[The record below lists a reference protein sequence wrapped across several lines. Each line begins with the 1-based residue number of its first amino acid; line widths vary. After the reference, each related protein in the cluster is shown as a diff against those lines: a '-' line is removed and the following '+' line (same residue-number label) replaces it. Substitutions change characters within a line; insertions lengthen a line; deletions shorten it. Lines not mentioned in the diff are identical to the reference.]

1 MPLEDY
7 GFGSKN
13 TGKTYSGGS
22 KEVSGGY
29 SYDGGD
35 SSPSIVDRITSFF
48 TRNDDPS
55 PAPQPVSGG
64 RGNVYERPNERND
77 YLAAILQ
84 QQSDNAVVPPPSA
97 YDAQVGLRA
106 NAGYVNPMDFNSG
119 LQMVPNQQQPD
130 YLGNNDIYSIPV
142 GQYIPPQFRSAAN
155 YLGLNDLSNL
165 NPVTTMFTRPRDAA
179 ARYADPEKYSPTGQR
194 ETSDLLEAGMGPLEA
209 FIGLGTSR
217 FLREPIER
225 GLGALFGIEVDAPT
239 PIRSDET
246 LRLYH
251 GTPSEGFNP
260 EQKVRMPDGSI
271 QYIDMFQVAGG
282 RPGDLSTL
290 ESMAPPGAE
299 VLETYP
305 YGRLTTE
312 FIGTGEAGFKKGSKE
327 AEEDTKGALAGKG
340 IYFGSNPNISQH
352 YRYINSS
359 GIPYVPY
366 KDSKKDGV
374 GQETLDVVQP
384 AIIDQYGSLDKALET
399 YNFGDDDVFSFTVGD
414 EVFSFKTPASVREE
428 VDKNFGNVLDAV
440 KTDPVMSQYMPET
453 TATSANRATVD
464 KVSKN
469 MQQKLKQLRPEYLGL
484 QERTEEID
492 GMFPLARS
500 DEDRMELYERF
511 LSPEEFSLYKEYDDV
526 SGALFRLNAERAVA
540 NQPVGQLREDNKIL
554 SKILDLPVEE
564 IPGSLFFTDIA
575 ESNMN
580 KYLDL
585 GDPNRTF
592 YFSPDR
598 EVQGEV
604 DIGTLNDMVNIFG
617 KDWVEKRLAGL
628 PTDRAW
634 QVVGDGPVSVLEET
648 GNPNLPYRVQ
658 DSSQEGRS
666 VVATENVFMPRTVN
680 EMKKL
685 AEAGYTNLRFLDAT
699 SRRLGDDP
707 SYNYVFFGDDVM
719 PKIVDKKKEGGAVG
733 MGIGSL

>member
-1 MPLEDY
+1 MPYQDLSVGSTKKEEPSFADKISQ
-7 GFGSKN
+7 GFRDFVDSF
-13 TGKTYSGGS
+13 SGG
-22 KEVSGGY
+22 
-29 SYDGGD
+29 
-35 SSPSIVDRITSFF
+35 
-48 TRNDDPS
+48 NDDPS
-55 PAPQPVSGG
+55 PAPVSGG
-64 RGNVYERPNERND
+64 RGRVVERPNERND
-77 YLAAILQ
+77 YLAKIL
-84 QQSDNAVVPPPSA
+84 SDNAVVPPPSA
-97 YDAQVGLRA
+97 ADVLVSQRTD
-106 NAGYVNPMDFNSG
+106 AGYVNPTNLDSG
-119 LQMVPNQQQPD
+119 LRFVPNQQQPD
-130 YLGNNDIYSIPV
+130 YSGNVDRYSIPI
-142 GQYIPPQFRSAAN
+142 GQYIPPNLRPAAD
-155 YLGLNDLSNL
+155 YLGLTDLSNL

-179 ARYADPEKYSPTGQR
+179 ARYADPETYSPTGQR
-194 ETSDLLEAGMGPLEA
+194 ETSDLIEAGLGPLEA
-209 FIGLGTSR
+209 VIGLGASR
-217 FLREPIER
+217 FLREPIEK
-225 GLGALFGIEVDAPT
+225 GLGALFGFDVDAPT
-239 PIRSDET
+239 PNRSDEN

-305 YGRLTTE
+305 YGRLSTE

-352 YRYINSS
+352 YRYINSA

-384 AIIDQYGSLDKALET
+384 AIIDQYGSLDQALEA
-399 YNFGDDDVFSFTVGD
+399 YNFGDDDIFSFTVGG
-414 EVFSFKTPASVREE
+414 EEFSFKTPASVREE
-428 VDKNFGNVLDAV
+428 VDKNFGNVLDVV

-464 KVSKN
+464 RVSKN
-469 MQQKLKQLRPEYLGL
+469 MQQKLKELRPDYVKL
-484 QERTEEID
+484 QERTEEVD
-492 GMFPLARS
+492 RMFPLARS

-511 LSPEEFSLYKEYDDV
+511 LSPEEFSVYKEYDDV
-526 SGALFRLNAERAVA
+526 SEALFRLNAQRAEA
-540 NQPVGQLREDNKIL
+540 NLPVGKLKEDNKIL
-554 SKILDLPVEE
+554 AKILDMPVED
-564 IPGSLFFTDIA
+564 IPGSLFFSDIP
-575 ESNMN
+575 ESDMG

-585 GDPNRTF
+585 GDPNRIF
-592 YFSPDR
+592 HFAPDS
-598 EVQGEV
+598 EVQGEI

-628 PTDRAW
+628 PTDRGW
-634 QVVGDGPVSVLEET
+634 KVVGDEPVSRLEET
-648 GNPNLPYRVQ
+648 GNPNLPYRIQ

-666 VVATENVFMPRTVN
+666 VVATESVFKPRNVE

-699 SRRLGDDP
+699 ARRPGDDA

-719 PKIVDKKKEGGAVG
+719 PKIVDKKKDGGLIQKG
-733 MGIGSL
+733 LGSV